1 VGHIRSF
8 CFWFDRLNRR
18 TGLTRHYHLRRIL
31 ESISSARLATLAFAS
46 LMDSRMEFTEATLHA
61 PAPLRN
67 FSEIPHFTQQ
77 MRRFWSEPA
86 TDGLF

>member
-61 PAPLRN
+61 LRYFIQCLN
-67 FSEIPHFTQQ
+67 S
-77 MRRFWSEPA
+77 
-86 TDGLF
+86 L

>member
-61 PAPLRN
+61 PTVHRLAGFNRKKGRQAPSLL
-67 FSEIPHFTQQ
+67 IPNPF
-77 MRRFWSEPA
+77 
-86 TDGLF
+86 GL